1 MKRLFS
7 ILLFILAAAVGH
19 SQNGFDPANLLQPG
33 SASDHLVTDYASVLT
48 APQRQALEDK
58 LVAFNDSTSNQI
70 AVVIIPSLNGKDV
83 ADFTVEL
90 FRAWGVGT
98 KKNNNGVMLLI
109 SKEDHKLNITTGYGL
124 EGALPDITCKEI
136 IDDIIVPKFKGE
148 DFYRGID
155 EGTDAIMQAT
165 KGEYTS
171 SSGDQSSTTS
181 YGTGSPHHLSL
192 FLRILLWIG
201 GIIVL
206 FILIKTG
213 LLWPL
218 LNIVS
223 AIVFSSGGSGSGS
236 SGGSSFGGFGG
247 GSSGGGGASGSW

>member
-1 MKRLFS
+1 MKHFFS
-7 ILLFILAAAVGH
+7 IWLFILVAAVAH
-19 SQNGFDPANLLQPG
+19 SQTSFDPENLLQSGAAP
-33 SASDHLVTDYASVLT
+33 DHLVTDYSGTLT
-48 APQRQALEDK
+48 SYQRQALESK
-58 LVAFNDSTSNQI
+58 LVAFDDSTSNEI
-70 AVVIIPSLNGKDV
+70 AVVIIPSLNGNDI
-83 ADFTVEL
+83 ADFTVKV

-109 SKEDHKLNITTGYGL
+109 SKEDRKLNITTGYGL

-155 EGTDAIMQAT
+155 EGTDAIMQAA
-165 KGEYTS
+165 KGEYDSPREAS
-171 SSGDQSSTTS
+171 S
-181 YGTGSPHHLSL
+181 HHHSL
-192 FLRILLWIG
+192 FVRILLWII

-206 FILIKTG
+206 LFLIKTG

-218 LNIVS
+218 LNIVTS
-223 AIVFSSGGSGSGS
+223 IVFSSGGSS
-236 SGGSSFGGFGG
+236 SGGGGGGFGGFGG